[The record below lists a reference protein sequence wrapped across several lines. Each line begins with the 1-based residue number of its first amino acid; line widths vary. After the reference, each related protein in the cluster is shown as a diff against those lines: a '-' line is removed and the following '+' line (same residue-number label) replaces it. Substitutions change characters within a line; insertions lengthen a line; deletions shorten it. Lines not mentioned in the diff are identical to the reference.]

1 MTTQSRERT
10 PQAARR
16 SARRR
21 SARVTPR
28 RDPAIWYGSTPLA
41 TRSAARPAV
50 PQAARGGFGVSWRVV
65 SGLIVIALIGLLVL
79 VFVTDAFYVYGPEIL
94 GLEYMTPNE
103 VFAISGL
110 ANLHVFWV
118 DPAEVRRS
126 LLQSPTIAD
135 ARVEVGF
142 AQPLVTIYVEERQ
155 PALAWEQA
163 GVQVWLDVQGRV
175 MRQRGARP
183 DLLRVQ
189 VVTLVD
195 GPPTGSID
203 PAIVAGALQ
212 LDQLLPDL
220 QALRYH
226 PDYGL
231 GYTDRRGAQV
241 WFGTGTDMPEK
252 ILIYNA
258 IMANMTATSA
268 LARCA
273 PPAAIFIINPDAPY
287 CSTGN

>member
-41 TRSAARPAV
+41 SRSAARPAV

-65 SGLIVIALIGLLVL
+65 SGVIVIALIGLLVL

-142 AQPLVTIYVEERQ
+142 AQPLVTIHVEERQ

-175 MRQRGARP
+175 MRQRGAR
-183 DLLRVQ
+183 
-189 VVTLVD
+189 
-195 GPPTGSID
+195 
-203 PAIVAGALQ
+203 
-212 LDQLLPDL
+212 
-220 QALRYH
+220 
-226 PDYGL
+226 
-231 GYTDRRGAQV
+231 
-241 WFGTGTDMPEK
+241 
-252 ILIYNA
+252 
-258 IMANMTATSA
+258 
-268 LARCA
+268 
-273 PPAAIFIINPDAPY
+273 
-287 CSTGN
+287 